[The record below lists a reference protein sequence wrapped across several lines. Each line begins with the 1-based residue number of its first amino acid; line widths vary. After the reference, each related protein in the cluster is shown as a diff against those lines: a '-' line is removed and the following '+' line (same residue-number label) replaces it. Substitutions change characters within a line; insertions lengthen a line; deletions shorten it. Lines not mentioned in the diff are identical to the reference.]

1 MQLLREKGI
10 EPEII
15 KYLES
20 PPDAATIEELLSQL
34 EMEPRELMR
43 KKEKEYKELGL
54 ADDTLSRKKLIA
66 AMASHPRLI
75 ERPIV
80 VSDKGTVLGRPTEKI
95 LEVL

>member
-1 MQLLREKGI
+1 MLREQNI

-15 KYLES
+15 NYLEN
-20 PPDAATIEELLSQL
+20 PPDAATIEKLLTQL

-54 ADDTLSRKKLIA
+54 ADDGLSRAELIA
-66 AMASHPRLI
+66 AMAAHPRLI

-80 VSDKGTVLGRPTEKI
+80 VGPNGTVMGRPTERV
-95 LEVL
+95 LEVV

>member
-1 MQLLREKGI
+1 MLREKGI

-43 KKEKEYKELGL
+43 KKEREYKELGL
-54 ADDTLSRKKLIA
+54 ADDTLSREVLVA
-66 AMASHPRLI
+66 AMALHPRLI

-95 LEVL
+95 LEIL

>member
-1 MQLLREKGI
+1 MLREKGI

-15 KYLES
+15 KYLDS

-43 KKEKEYKELGL
+43 KKEKDYKELGL
-54 ADDTLSRKKLIA
+54 ADDTLSREVLVA
-66 AMASHPRLI
+66 AMALQPRLI

-80 VSDKGTVLGRPTEKI
+80 VSEKGTVLGRPTEKI
-95 LEVL
+95 LEIL

>member
-1 MQLLREKGI
+1 LLRERGI
-10 EPEII
+10 EPEIV
-15 KYLES
+15 KYLET
-20 PPDAATIEELLSQL
+20 PPDAATIEQLLSKL

-54 ADDTLSRKKLIA
+54 GDDTLSRDELIA

-80 VSDKGTVLGRPTEKI
+80 VAEKGTVLGRPTEKI
-95 LEVL
+95 LEIL

>member
-1 MQLLREKGI
+1 MLREQGI

-15 KYLES
+15 NYLDNA
-20 PPDAATIEELLSQL
+20 PDAATIERLLSQL

-54 ADDTLSRKKLIA
+54 ANDSLSRGELVAAIA
-66 AMASHPRLI
+66 AHPRLI

-80 VSDKGTVLGRPTEKI
+80 VGPRGTVLGRPTERV

>member
-1 MQLLREKGI
+1 LLREQGI

-34 EMEPRELMR
+34 GMEPRELMR
-43 KKEKEYKELGL
+43 KKEKEYKQFGL
-54 ADDTLSRKKLIA
+54 ADDTLNREKLVG
-66 AMASHPRLI
+66 AMAAHPRLI

-80 VSDKGTVLGRPTEKI
+80 VTKKGTVLGRPTEKI
-95 LEVL
+95 LEIL

>member
-1 MQLLREKGI
+1 LLREQGI

-15 KYLES
+15 KYLQT

-34 EMEPRELMR
+34 EMEPREIMR

-54 ADDTLSRKKLIA
+54 ADTTLSRKKLVA

-80 VSDKGTVLGRPTEKI
+80 VSEKGTVLGRPTEKI
-95 LEVL
+95 LEIL

>member
-1 MQLLREKGI
+1 MLREQGI

-15 KYLES
+15 NYLDNA
-20 PPDAATIEELLSQL
+20 PDAATIERLLSQL

-54 ADDTLSRKKLIA
+54 ANDSLSRGELVATMA
-66 AMASHPRLI
+66 AHPRLI

-80 VSDKGTVLGRPTEKI
+80 VGPRGTVLGRPTERV

>member
-1 MQLLREKGI
+1 MLREQGI

-15 KYLES
+15 NYLDNA
-20 PPDAATIEELLSQL
+20 PDAATIERLLSQL

-54 ADDTLSRKKLIA
+54 ANDSLSRGELVAAIA
-66 AMASHPRLI
+66 AHPRLI

-80 VSDKGTVLGRPTEKI
+80 VGPRGTVLGRPTEKV

>member
-1 MQLLREKGI
+1 MLREKGI

-54 ADDTLSRKKLIA
+54 ADDTLSREVLVA
-66 AMASHPRLI
+66 AMALHPRLI

-95 LEVL
+95 LEIL

>member
-1 MQLLREKGI
+1 MLREQGI

-34 EMEPRELMR
+34 EMEPRELIR

-54 ADDTLSRKKLIA
+54 ADDTLSHAELVA

>member
-1 MQLLREKGI
+1 MLREQGI

-20 PPDAATIEELLSQL
+20 PPDAATIENLLSQL
-34 EMEPRELMR
+34 GMDPRELMR

-54 ADDTLSRKKLIA
+54 ADNTLSRAELVA
-66 AMASHPRLI
+66 AMTAHPRLI

-80 VSDKGTVLGRPTEKI
+80 VGPRGTVLGRPTEKI

>member
-1 MQLLREKGI
+1 MLREQGI

-20 PPDAATIEELLSQL
+20 PPDAATIEDLLSQL

-43 KKEKEYKELGL
+43 KKEKEYKELDL
-54 ADDTLSRKKLIA
+54 AEDTLSRDELIA

-80 VSDKGTVLGRPTEKI
+80 VSDKGAVLGRPTEKI
-95 LEVL
+95 LEIL

>member
-1 MQLLREKGI
+1 MLREQGI

-20 PPDAATIEELLSQL
+20 PPDAATIEGLLSQL
-34 EMEPRELMR
+34 GMEPRELMR

-54 ADDTLSRKKLIA
+54 ADDTLSREKLVG
-66 AMASHPRLI
+66 AMAAHPRLI

-80 VSDKGTVLGRPTEKI
+80 VTKKGTVLGRPTEKI
-95 LEVL
+95 LEIL

>member
-1 MQLLREKGI
+1 MLREQGI

-34 EMEPRELMR
+34 KMEPRELIR

-54 ADDTLSRKKLIA
+54 ADDTLSHAELVA
-66 AMASHPRLI
+66 AMAAHPRLI

-95 LEVL
+95 LEIL

>member
-1 MQLLREKGI
+1 LLRDKGI

-20 PPDAATIEELLSQL
+20 PPDATTIDELLSQL
-34 EMEPRELMR
+34 GMEPRDLIR

-54 ADDTLSRKKLIA
+54 ADATLSRKKLIE

-95 LEVL
+95 LEIL

>member
-1 MQLLREKGI
+1 LLRDKGI

-20 PPDAATIEELLSQL
+20 PPDATTIDELLSQL
-34 EMEPRELMR
+34 GMEPRDLIR
-43 KKEKEYKELGL
+43 KREKEYKELGL
-54 ADDTLSRKKLIA
+54 ADPTLSREKLVA

-95 LEVL
+95 LEIL